1 MRVVPEKPWRSPD
14 ERAAEYREL
23 ADSRNVLNLEIGGP
37 AVVAAHV
44 RQNRERARRDDRTAD
59 CQPNQPIRQVHRVGG
74 TDNDDGRSHQE
85 GHERQRPE
93 VPGKMRFVEQRM
105 NHQIGMESL
114 QKRKDEL
121 RRVST
126 VGGQDK
132 KHDANNQADESLK
145 INFLLRG
152 ETQIALI
159 RDFRVII
166 DEAND
171 RKTEKRKKRKQDKR
185 IGQIRPRRTGTAVE
199 RTMSTPPM
207 VGVPAFFWCAWGP
220 SSRMNWPICNSRRFR
235 ISQGPKTSARNIAVR
250 LAYTVR
256 TVM

>member
-59 CQPNQPIRQVHRVGG
+59 CQPIQPIRQVHRVGG

-93 VPGKMRFVEQRM
+93 VPGKMRFVEQRV

-185 IGQIRPRRTGTAVE
+185 IGQIRPKENRHCRGKNDEHAAHGRRTRFLLVRLGALLANELADLQFAEIPDKPGT
-199 RTMSTPPM
+199 
-207 VGVPAFFWCAWGP
+207 
-220 SSRMNWPICNSRRFR
+220 
-235 ISQGPKTSARNIAVR
+235 KTSARNIAVR

>member
-1 MRVVPEKPWRSPD
+1 
-14 ERAAEYREL
+14 
-23 ADSRNVLNLEIGGP
+23 
-37 AVVAAHV
+37 
-44 RQNRERARRDDRTAD
+44 
-59 CQPNQPIRQVHRVGG
+59 
-74 TDNDDGRSHQE
+74 
-85 GHERQRPE
+85 
-93 VPGKMRFVEQRM
+93 MRFVEQRV

-185 IGQIRPRRTGTAVE
+185 IGQIRPKENRHCRGKNDEHAAHGRRT
-199 RTMSTPPM
+199 
-207 VGVPAFFWCAWGP
+207 
-220 SSRMNWPICNSRRFR
+220 RFLL
-235 ISQGPKTSARNIAVR
+235 VR
-250 LAYTVR
+250 LGALLANELADLQFAEIPDKPGTKDQRQKHRRKARVHGPHGDVTENIQR
-256 TVM
+256 AEVVLQRVVKEVIKHLSAVPRAP